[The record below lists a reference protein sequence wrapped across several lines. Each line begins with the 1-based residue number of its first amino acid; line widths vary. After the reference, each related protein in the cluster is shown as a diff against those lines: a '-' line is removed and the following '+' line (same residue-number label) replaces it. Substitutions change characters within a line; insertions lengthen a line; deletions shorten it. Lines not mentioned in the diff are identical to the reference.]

1 MCVRLPTESASS
13 ARRKPQA
20 QSKVTTGKSLFIGD
34 VDGRGEI
41 ARRFRDILAEIVSD
55 LGGSNVLSEAQRQLA
70 RRAATISVQC
80 EFIEAEIAAGGEI
93 SADRLDQYGT
103 MTDRLGRALGRLGMK
118 RVAKDITPLRDRL
131 RGAGR

>member
-1 MCVRLPTESASS
+1 
-13 ARRKPQA
+13 
-20 QSKVTTGKSLFIGD
+20 VTTGKSLFIGD